1 MNDAADL
8 LRFFPS
14 FMTRSVSAAAS
25 PAVNNHRKFFFPSK
39 RNLTAE
45 PVFLLLVILL
55 NPSNSQGQSSPTA
68 TAFSMRQSSR
78 IRAITSSFQIAHLIR
93 VKAERA
99 AVDERFSIKFFVFS
113 VIPDLQRH

>member
-8 LRFFPS
+8 LRFF
-14 FMTRSVSAAAS
+14 FFHDAERIGRRL

-45 PVFLLLVILL
+45 PVFLLLMILL
-55 NPSNSQGQSSPTA
+55 VPVIVKANLTDRDRLFHAAEFPHP
-68 TAFSMRQSSR
+68 RHHVLV
-78 IRAITSSFQIAHLIR
+78 QIAHLIR

-99 AVDERFSIKFFVFS
+99 VDERIRFHQFSCIF
-113 VIPDLQRH
+113 Q